1 MLLRA
6 SGKISG
12 SELDVSAVTDD
23 AAAAGSGIAH
33 AETLLAFTEAAVKGS
48 DDELAAARDQLL
60 AELGPDC
67 LVDAAAVVS
76 NFERMVRIANST
88 GIPLDPPMNAISEDL
103 RADLGLDE
111 FCSSAHTPE
120 IGAVG
125 RWLARILE
133 PLALPVLRLIGRRGR
148 K

>member
-1 MLLRA
+1 MLLRV

-33 AETLLAFTEAAVKGS
+33 AETLLAFAEAAVKGS
-48 DDELAAARDQLL
+48 DDELVAARDQLL
-60 AELGPDC
+60 AKLGPDC

-111 FCSSAHTPE
+111 FRSSAHTPE

-125 RWLARILE
+125 RLLARILE